1 MPLEE
6 AAQEFDSAYR
16 VLLTAPRDDVSTPNG
31 PVHVLGRHSCAFGAR
46 RFGHV
51 ILQYRGHVVSLLLTA
66 NRGAIGTS
74 DRADVV
80 PQVILRPIDGLSGV
94 SVSGS
99 RHAILLVSDLGNAAL
114 TQLSQMVSLPLVQR
128 LGTLTR

>member
-31 PVHVLGRHSCAFGAR
+31 PVHVLERHSCAFGAR

-51 ILQYRGHVVSLLLTA
+51 ILQYRGRVVSLLMTA
-66 NRGAIGTS
+66 NAGATGAAEGADAIPHAIG
-74 DRADVV
+74 
-80 PQVILRPIDGLSGV
+80 RPVDGLSLV
-94 SVSGS
+94 SVNGS
-99 RHAILLVSDLGNAAL
+99 RHAVVLVSDLGNAEL
-114 TQLSQMVSLPLVQR
+114 TQLSKMVSPPLVQR